1 MSTPRLILFAIALAC
16 VFQPAAVQTGSA
28 SQGSGFG
35 GAVQSAVGALTGAAK
50 DKVLIKDLLGMKVS
64 DPGGGVIGT
73 VSDFAVL
80 PGGRMIAALLT
91 TADPKIGKIAVPFT
105 AMKISRTAKTV
116 SLSLPM
122 TLPELAG
129 RGDIQRLT
137 TAVLAPVP

>member
-1 MSTPRLILFAIALAC
+1 MPILRAVFIVLALAC
-16 VFQPAAVQTGSA
+16 ADEPAAAQSGSS

-35 GAVQSAVGALTGAAK
+35 GAVQSAIGSLTGAAK

-64 DPGGGVIGT
+64 GPGGGTIGT

-91 TADPKIGKIAVPFT
+91 TADPKIGQIAVPFT
-105 AMKISRTAKTV
+105 AIKIASSAKTV

-122 TLPELAG
+122 TLPELTG
-129 RGDIQRLT
+129 RADIQRLT
-137 TAVLAPVP
+137 AAVLAPSP